1 MVLKDYIK
9 ILIRVLL
16 FLTIVFLF
24 SCEKLDLLVNCTECQ
39 AEEPIEAVLTI
50 KLSTEYG
57 ETFINIYQGYLEDSV
72 LFSSIRTY
80 SSVANLTVPINN
92 KYTLTAKYLY
102 SGSIYYAVNSVTPRV
117 KYVKDQCNDPCY
129 YIYNDEV
136 DLKLKYTK

>member
-1 MVLKDYIK
+1 MVLKDSIR
-9 ILIRVLL
+9 ILTGILL
-16 FLTIVFLF
+16 FFTIVLLF
-24 SCEKLDLLVNCTECQ
+24 SCEKLNLLVNCTECQ

-50 KLSTEYG
+50 NLSTEYG

-72 LFSSIRTY
+72 LFSSIRTF
-80 SSVANLTVPINN
+80 SSEENLTVPIDK

-129 YIYNDEV
+129 YIYNDKV
-136 DLKLKYTK
+136 DLRLKYTN